1 MLVMVAFSACNHIT
15 MLSPFIF
22 SIFVGEI
29 VFVMLVP
36 HSAILLLFQIP
47 APSPIMMLVP
57 SLELIVIFIPL
68 LPIGSTFLG
77 IVAVFYLQ
85 NNMTSIHWIHH
96 LRYLYSC

>member
-36 HSAILLLFQIP
+36 HSAILLLCILVSDTDGGDAVLVVVRQENSDIP
-47 APSPIMMLVP
+47 TLISVVISNV
-57 SLELIVIFIPL
+57 SL
-68 LPIGSTFLG
+68 
-77 IVAVFYLQ
+77 
-85 NNMTSIHWIHH
+85 
-96 LRYLYSC
+96 R